1 MIMKKQYVA
10 LLAIL
15 VIVMISGCKEAE
27 NLAEFGISDYSVGK
41 DSLTIEFTRDFTFT
55 PPRTITFSSTEYE
68 VDVFTDE
75 ESPNRIAHYGLLDL
89 TSDSLTLVML
99 TDFDHTGEYIFKMYT
114 GDHLSPTIIAETE
127 SFTFASRSNENDT
140 EVNVIFKDTTEIN
153 FSVLETISSES
164 SERMTD
170 LTANDFLLF
179 AMDGSPLEFSFT
191 DCHAEDENVPA
202 GEYSIS
208 LQDGT
213 FTDALYYL
221 RFAKAGCNPDTIS
234 FNISE

>member
-1 MIMKKQYVA
+1 MKKQYVA

-27 NLAEFGISDYSVGK
+27 NLAEFGISGYSVGK

-55 PPRTITFSSTEYE
+55 PPRTITFASTDYE
-68 VDVFTDE
+68 VDVFTNE

-99 TDFDHTGEYIFKMYT
+99 TDFDHTGDYVFKMYT
-114 GDHLSPTIIAETE
+114 GDHLSPTIIAATE

-140 EVNVIFKDTTEIN
+140 EVNVIFTDATEIN
-153 FSVLETISSES
+153 FSVLETIPSES
-164 SERMTD
+164 RERMTD

-191 DCHAEDENVPA
+191 DCHAEDNLVA
-202 GEYSIS
+202 NGEYAIS

-221 RFAKAGCNPDTIS
+221 RFAKAGYNPDTIS